1 MSVNIAVTGLNAAQ
15 TDIANTSNNI
25 ANVGTI
31 GYRASHTE
39 FGDMYT
45 SSPYVDPSTTVGS
58 GTELLSV
65 RQDFSQGTVTNT
77 GNTLDMALQ
86 GAGFFVMQTDL
97 QGGTDIY
104 TRAGAFG
111 LNSDGYVVDSGGNFL
126 MSYPV
131 AQNGEVLSMD
141 SSALQPVSIPLQSGT
156 ATATSA
162 IDMSVNLSTTNSGAQ
177 DAVPPTAAFDFNDP
191 TTYAASSPINVL
203 DDDGGSLDAMVY
215 YVKNAEPD
223 GVNQETTYTA
233 YLVVEDEI
241 LMPANPTDAELTF
254 DQFGVQLTGNA
265 PVDYSSANF
274 QLTVDMSDSGLQQG
288 ATTIVSYSENGEQVK
303 GLSGLEID
311 NNGVIWASYGDDLPV
326 AVAQVALANFS
337 NPQGLKPVG
346 SADFIMSSDSG
357 MPVMGQAGRA
367 GFGELRSSALES
379 SNVDLTEELVN
390 LISAQRNYQASA
402 KALETS
408 SGLAQNIINIR
419 N

>member
-104 TRAGAFG
+104 TRAGSFG

>member
-31 GYRASHTE
+31 GYRASSTE

-45 SSPYVDPSTTVGS
+45 SSPYTDPSTTVGS
-58 GTELLSV
+58 GTELLAV
-65 RQDFSQGTVTNT
+65 KQDFSQGTVTNT

-86 GAGFFVMQTDL
+86 GAGFFVMQTELD
-97 QGGTDIY
+97 GGSEIY
-104 TRAGAFG
+104 TRAGSFG
-111 LNSDGYVVDSGGNFL
+111 LDSDGYVVDSGGNFL
-126 MSYPV
+126 MAYPV
-131 AQNGEVLSMD
+131 AENGEVLSMEN
-141 SSALQPVSIPLQSGT
+141 SALQPVSIPLQSGN
-156 ATATSA
+156 ATATTA
-162 IDMSVNLSTTNSGAQ
+162 IDMSVNLSTTNSGQQA
-177 DAVPPTAAFDFNDP
+177 AVPPAAAFDFTDP
-191 TTYAASSPINVL
+191 TTYASSSPISVL
-203 DDDGGSLDAMVY
+203 DAEGKSLDAMVY
-215 YVKNAEPD
+215 YVKTAEPD
-223 GVNQETTYTA
+223 GVNTETTYTA

-241 LMPANPTDAELTF
+241 LTPADPADAELTF
-254 DQFGVQLTGNA
+254 DQFGLQLTGNA
-265 PVDYSSANF
+265 PVDYSSANYD
-274 QLTVDMSDSGLQQG
+274 LSVDMSGSGLQQN
-288 ATTIVSYSENGEQVK
+288 ATAVISYAQNGEQVK

-311 NNGVIWASYGDDLPV
+311 NNGVVYASYGDDLPT

-337 NPQGLKPVG
+337 NPQGLKPIG
-346 SADFIMSSDSG
+346 SADFTVSTDSG
-357 MPVMGQAGRA
+357 LPIMGQAGKA

-408 SGLAQNIINIR
+408 SGLAQSIINIR